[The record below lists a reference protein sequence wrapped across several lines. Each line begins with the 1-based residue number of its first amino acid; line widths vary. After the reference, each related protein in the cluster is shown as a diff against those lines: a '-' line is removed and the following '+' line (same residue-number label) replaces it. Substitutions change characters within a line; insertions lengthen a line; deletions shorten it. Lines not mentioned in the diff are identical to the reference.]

1 MTRRE
6 KFLILA
12 LGSAAALYLLS
23 RTEKGG
29 LVTQDVIDKIARL
42 IGHAEGDRLTV
53 YQDQGGLWTIGKGHL
68 VKPGERFYPYG
79 GSMVPTNTGVRIIT
93 QAESDA
99 LFAQDTATARN
110 AVSTKV
116 MVPITDNQRAAL
128 ASLVFNIGTG
138 AFAGSTL
145 LKNLNAGNYAAAA
158 DQFLVWKKV
167 QGVDSPGLMNR
178 RASERALFLS

>member
-1 MTRRE
+1 M
-6 KFLILA
+6 
-12 LGSAAALYLLS
+12 
-23 RTEKGG
+23 
-29 LVTQDVIDKIARL
+29 TQDVIDKIARL

-53 YQDQGGLWTIGKGHL
+53 YQDIGGLWTIGKGHL

-79 GSMVPTNTGVRIIT
+79 GSMSVTNTGLRTIT

-99 LFAQDTATARN
+99 LFAKDTETARN
-110 AVSTKV
+110 AVANKV
-116 MVPITDNQRAAL
+116 AVPITDNQRAAL

-145 LKNLNAGNYAAAA
+145 LRLLNAGNYTGAA
-158 DQFLVWKKV
+158 DQFLVWKTV
-167 QGVDSPGLMNR
+167 NGVDSPGLINR